1 VRFPVF
7 DEYMIPAL
15 RGENEQLRELNGT
28 FRAMGLAVLREAGE
42 VVEEYGGTCESVM
55 FGIQAFP
62 VLDDDDDD
70 GAPQYVATTAFALEL
85 TDTTPASSAYA
96 RTRSSSLDRGCV
108 RSKRS
113 LNSSSRSRCSSESS
127 TQTSSRTLMAMNW
140 SRTAVSRCTEF
151 TGDASCDADDV
162 SE

>member
-1 VRFPVF
+1 
-7 DEYMIPAL
+7 MIPAL

-28 FRAMGLAVLREAGE
+28 FRVIGLAVLREAGE
-42 VVEEYGGTCESVM
+42 DVEEYGGTRDSVI
-55 FGIQAFP
+55 FGAQVFP

-96 RTRSSSLDRGCV
+96 RTRSSSLARGCI

-127 TQTSSRTLMAMNW
+127 TQTSSRTLMEMNW
-140 SRTAVSRCTEF
+140 SSTAVSRCTEF
-151 TGDASCDADDV
+151 TGDVSCDADDE